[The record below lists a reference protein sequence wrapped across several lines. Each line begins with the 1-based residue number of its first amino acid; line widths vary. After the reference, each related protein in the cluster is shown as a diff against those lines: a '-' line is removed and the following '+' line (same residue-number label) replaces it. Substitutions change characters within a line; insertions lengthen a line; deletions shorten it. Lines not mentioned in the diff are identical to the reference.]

1 MPDETGSGSS
11 DWGFPPVALPPPY
24 IPPYLPSPDV
34 PPVAET
40 GVEPVVEP
48 AAVEPAAEQELEA
61 RLADPPSAAVL
72 PVPRRTATGSSGPV
86 SPMRALAGASV
97 AVAGVLLGIGALLW
111 ATDAPKG
118 SPALQQPQAQTAR
131 ASTTLSPMPTSSP
144 EAVMVTPAPLLS
156 TSPAVAA
163 QAAPA
168 PKLPLTVL
176 NNSTRAKLADRVAAR
191 YRAAGWPVKLTGN
204 FRGRITVTTAY
215 YAPGQLASAQALQK
229 AFPAIERVRPRFA
242 GLPGSGLTVVL
253 TRSYP
258 G

>member
-34 PPVAET
+34 PP
-40 GVEPVVEP
+40 
-48 AAVEPAAEQELEA
+48 AVEQLEA

-131 ASTTLSPMPTSSP
+131 ASTTLSPMPTTSP

-163 QAAPA
+163 QGAPA

-204 FRGRITVTTAY
+204 FTGRITVTTAY
-215 YAPGQLASAQALQK
+215 YARGQLASAQALQK

>member
-1 MPDETGSGSS
+1 VPDETGSGSS
-11 DWGFPPVALPPPY
+11 DWGFPPVELPPPY
-24 IPPYLPSPDV
+24 LPPPYVPPPSV
-34 PPVAET
+34 EPVAE
-40 GVEPVVEP
+40 
-48 AAVEPAAEQELEA
+48 QQLEA

-72 PVPRRTATGSSGPV
+72 PVPRRTPTGSSGPV

-118 SPALQQPQAQTAR
+118 TPALQQPQAQTAR
-131 ASTTLSPMPTSSP
+131 ASTALSPMATPSP
-144 EAVMVTPAPLLS
+144 DRVMVTPAPLLS
-156 TSPAVAA
+156 TPPAVAS

-176 NNSTRAKLADRVAAR
+176 NNSTRSKLADRVAER
-191 YRAAGWPVKLTGN
+191 YRAAGWPVKVTGN
-204 FRGRITVTTAY
+204 FRGRIVATTAY

-229 AFPAIERVRPRFA
+229 AFPAIERVLPRFE